1 MQCADLTD
9 DELLYTIAEN
19 TAGMSDLIDCRVQL
33 DEEINDLNDPA
44 DRSELMDYYVRKLN
58 IFEAEYRSCTAELR
72 RRHPLYAT

>member
-9 DELLYTIAEN
+9 DELLHTIAEN

-44 DRSELMDYYVRKLN
+44 GRSELMDYYVRKTQYL
-58 IFEAEYRSCTAELR
+58 
-72 RRHPLYAT
+72 

>member
-9 DELLYTIAEN
+9 DELLHTIAEN
-19 TAGMSDLIDCRVQL
+19 TAGMSDLIDCRVQI

-44 DRSELMDYYVRKLN
+44 ERSELMDYYVRKLN

-72 RRHPLYAT
+72 RRHPLYAS